1 MHTTDANWAP
11 VWHPGGQPDPVVR
24 PDGSTATWVGTREEL
39 PLLAQTWPRER
50 VTSTTPRSGGR
61 TRPLESAPEGFYCE
75 RTRSAML
82 SLAEAPNET
91 TREANDFSL
100 DD

>member
-1 MHTTDANWAP
+1 MA
-11 VWHPGGQPDPVVR
+11 
-24 PDGSTATWVGTREEL
+24 ATRAGM
-39 PLLAQTWPRER
+39 AQER
-50 VTSTTPRSGGR
+50 ATSSKWRSGAR
-61 TRPLESAPEGFYCE
+61 TRPLESAPKGFYRE
-75 RTRSAML
+75 KTRSPML